1 MKTHGWTHWSYA
13 QKIYDICGDVFDLK
27 EDELYTDKKDEA
39 LERVGGYTPREIL
52 IHIGTPGFRRIDPE
66 VWIKYLMR
74 SVALHPDACHV
85 ISDVRFPNEAK
96 AILDAGGV
104 VLRVTRPGT
113 ELGND
118 IPTSGLYEDYP
129 TLPTIANDGT
139 EMALVHA
146 VDRALNKIGS
156 CLYCSK

>member
-1 MKTHGWTHWSYA
+1 
-13 QKIYDICGDVFDLK
+13 
-27 EDELYTDKKDEA
+27 
-39 LERVGGYTPREIL
+39 
-52 IHIGTPGFRRIDPE
+52 
-66 VWIKYLMR
+66 MR